1 MKNQKGMG
9 HLMLILCVIIIILI
23 AVGAIYYFF
32 MQLEKQIIETYET
45 DMLLIQGKVKVLSEE
60 AVINKQEELL
70 KGRKVSDS
78 LEDEEVK
85 ALLENGVFS
94 QEEEKF
100 SKYYIL
106 EKANLDEMGLGAIRL
121 EKGYYIVNYDTD
133 EVIYSKGI
141 KVGENTYYKLS
152 EIEELKQREEN
163 KANEEAQEKE
173 QISEEEHSNEENN

>member
-9 HLMLILCVIIIILI
+9 HLMLILCVIIIILVAI
-23 AVGAIYYFF
+23 GAFYYFF
-32 MQLEKQIIETYET
+32 IKLETQVIETYET

-60 AVINKQEELL
+60 AIINKNEELL

-85 ALLENGVFS
+85 ALLEKGVFS
-94 QEEEKF
+94 QEEESF
-100 SKYYIL
+100 NKYYLL
-106 EKANLDEMGLGAIRL
+106 EKANLDEIGLGAIRL

-141 KVGENTYYKLS
+141 QVGENTYYKLS
-152 EIEELKQREEN
+152 EIEELKEKEEN

-173 QISEEEHSNEENN
+173 PTSEENSNEENN